1 MRRIGQD
8 GFTLFELIVVIA
20 IIATLVGIA
29 SLGFR
34 EMSVKSGIEKQT
46 KEMYADL
53 MTVRSEAL
61 FRKRARAVV
70 VTTSSFSVYSSDV
83 VGGTPLFSKNLP
95 YGVSMSASPLEIEFD
110 SQGLASISFAICAQT
125 PGKAA
130 SDSIAATQTMIQMGR
145 QKAGGCSYANVEQ

>member
-1 MRRIGQD
+1 MRRSGSS
-8 GFTLFELIVVIA
+8 GFSLIELIVAVA
-20 IIATLVGIA
+20 IVGTLLGIA

-34 EMSVKSGIEKQT
+34 EMSVKSGIERQM
-46 KEMYADL
+46 KEIYADL
-53 MTVRSEAL
+53 MAVRSEAL

-70 VTTSSFSVYSSDV
+70 VTTSSFAVYSSDV

-145 QKAGGCSYANVEQ
+145 RKSGGCSYANVEQ